1 MDRAVVV
8 GVGNR
13 MKGDDAV
20 GCLVADELTAP
31 EKAFQA
37 KVYDAGTAPE
47 NYIEP
52 IVELDPDRVLFIDAC
67 AFGGEPGEFR
77 LFGREEMD
85 RLAAGLVSTH
95 TLPLSMTAALLGQQT
110 KATIQLLGIQPQSLE
125 FDAGL
130 SEPVSRAMPG
140 IVEFVKVWVA
150 G

>member
-1 MDRAVVV
+1 MATTVLV

-13 MKGDDAV
+13 MKGDDAI
-20 GCLVADELTAP
+20 GCIVIDGLKELERAVV
-31 EKAFQA
+31 F
-37 KVYDAGTAPE
+37 DAGTAPE

-52 IVELDPDRVLFIDAC
+52 IVELDPDRLLFIDAC

-77 LFGREEMD
+77 LFGREDID

-95 TLPLSMTAALLGQQT
+95 TLPLSMTAALLGQQI
-110 KATIQLLGIQPQSLE
+110 KASIHLLGIQPESLE

-130 SEPVSRAMPG
+130 SEPVGRALPG
-140 IVEFVKVWVA
+140 IVEFVRGWVA

>member
-1 MDRAVVV
+1 MATTVLV

-13 MKGDDAV
+13 MKGDDAI
-20 GCLVADELTAP
+20 GCRVADELKELERAVV
-31 EKAFQA
+31 F
-37 KVYDAGTAPE
+37 DAGTAPE

-52 IVELDPDRVLFIDAC
+52 IVELDPDRLLFIDAC

-77 LFGREEMD
+77 LFGREDID

-95 TLPLSMTAALLGQQT
+95 TLPLSMTAALLGQQI
-110 KATIQLLGIQPQSLE
+110 KASIHLLGIQPESLE

-130 SEPVSRAMPG
+130 SEPVSRALPG
-140 IVEFVKVWVA
+140 IVEFVRGWVA

>member
-1 MDRAVVV
+1 MAVTAIV

-13 MKGDDAV
+13 MKGDDAI
-20 GCLVADELTAP
+20 GCLVADELKELGRAVV
-31 EKAFQA
+31 F
-37 KVYDAGTAPE
+37 DAGTAPE

-52 IVELDPDRVLFIDAC
+52 IVELDPDRLLFIDAC
-67 AFGGEPGEFR
+67 AFGGKPGEFR
-77 LFGREEMD
+77 LFASKEMD

-95 TLPLSMTAALLGQQT
+95 TLPLSMTAALLGQET

-130 SEPVSRAMPG
+130 SEPIAGALPG
-140 IVEFVKVWVA
+140 VVEFVKGWVA